1 MSFYLFSNHYFF
13 FIISSSLIFFCK
25 IGDLVHEEGDATSFT
40 TPSPHPPVFN
50 YSPPV
55 FDKLLPAFDAIP
67 TFEHQNTQSIHDSG
81 GVVEHLFAQKCWND
95 VASLLH
101 ETNETQRSTNDQRE
115 MGESPTRPGQAHK
128 ITEVIF

>member
-1 MSFYLFSNHYFF
+1 
-13 FIISSSLIFFCK
+13 
-25 IGDLVHEEGDATSFT
+25 
-40 TPSPHPPVFN
+40 
-50 YSPPV
+50 V
-55 FDKLLPAFDAIP
+55 FDKLLPAFNAIP
-67 TFEHQNTQSIHDSG
+67 TFEHQNTQSILDSG

-115 MGESPTRPGQAHK
+115 MGESPTRPCQAHK